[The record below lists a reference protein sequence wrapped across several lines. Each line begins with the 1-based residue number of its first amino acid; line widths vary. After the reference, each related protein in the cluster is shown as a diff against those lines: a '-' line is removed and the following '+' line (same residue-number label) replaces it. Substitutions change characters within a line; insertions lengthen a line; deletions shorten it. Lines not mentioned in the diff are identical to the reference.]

1 MTQAEYV
8 QIVAVFDELRQER
21 DDLVRRADEAYAV
34 GRTQHG
40 NACSDISTGMRI
52 VTARAL
58 SLIDDL
64 FNDTIK

>member
-1 MTQAEYV
+1 MTRAEYDL
-8 QIVAVFDELRQER
+8 IVDAFDELRQER
-21 DDLVRRADEAYAV
+21 DDLVRQADEAYAK

-64 FNDTIK
+64 FNDTIQ